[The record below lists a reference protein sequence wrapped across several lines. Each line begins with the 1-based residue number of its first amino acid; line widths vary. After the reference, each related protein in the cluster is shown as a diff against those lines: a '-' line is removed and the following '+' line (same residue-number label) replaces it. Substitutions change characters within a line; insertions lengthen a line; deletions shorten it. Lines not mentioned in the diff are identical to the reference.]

1 MAQLVRRAT
10 PALQGVTGPTGQ
22 GFNFVPGYSNANTYN
37 PYDVT
42 TENGSTYEC
51 VINCNTEDPATSVM
65 NLDGNWV
72 LFAQAGAAG
81 AVGATG
87 AVGPTGP
94 QGDTGMQGAVGPT
107 GPQGD
112 MGMQG
117 LVGPTGPQGDTGA
130 QGVTGPTGQGF
141 NFVPGFNNANTY
153 NPYDVTTLNGS
164 TYECVINCNTEDP
177 ATSVMNSDGNWVLF
191 AQAGAAG
198 ATGTPGAVGPIGP
211 TGPTGAD
218 GMDGAPGATGA
229 AGAAGATG
237 ATGQGFNFAG
247 PFNPSGSYNPYD
259 VVTEGGTTYEA
270 TTATSEDPA
279 DFRSIRRRPLGR
291 LCSSGNQRRN
301 RRHRQ
306 RRRSR
311 CDRRNWSGR
320 SDRCKRRNR
329 SGGRDWSSGSDGRQ
343 WCERRDGCERP
354 ARTGANGATGPAGP
368 TGANGS
374 AGPAGPTGA
383 TGPGGTSTY
392 TSNGSTANLLQVL
405 ATVTGASRAANAATG
420 TTSGIVG
427 IAQSS
432 VTAGN
437 SVTLNLRGQSSCL
450 FDGATTAGD
459 YVVESTTAG
468 GDCHDGGA
476 TFPDTSMQ
484 VLGRVLST
492 NAGTGTYTVELFGP
506 ETSNPGPVG
515 TSQAGPV
522 TETTTTGYVA
532 PTTGT
537 AASVVAVIGGSG
549 KALVSISGR
558 MVSSDLDSR
567 AAAATWA
574 SPPAG
579 VTASDMQSLN
589 ETYDGTSSSTG
600 DTLQFGASYLVTTAT
615 AGNNTFTLEFKNGEA
630 ATTCTYTNMS
640 ISVVPY

>member
-1 MAQLVRRAT
+1 MAQLVRKAT
-10 PALQGVTGPTGQ
+10 PALQGVTGPTGQGFNFVPGYSNANTYNPYDVTTENGSTYECVNNCNTEDPATSVTNLDGNWVLFAQAGAAGAVGATGAVGPTGPQGDTGMQGAVGPTGPQGDMGMQGLVGATGPQGDTGTQGVTGPTGQ

-112 MGMQG
+112 MGLQG

-211 TGPTGAD
+211 IGPTGAD

-229 AGAAGATG
+229 AGATGATG
-237 ATGQGFNFAG
+237 PTGQGFNFAG
-247 PFNPSGSYNPYD
+247 PFNPSSSYNPYD

-279 DFRSIRRRPLGR
+279 DLRNIRRRPLGR
-291 LCSSGNQRRN
+291 LCSSRNQRRN

-311 CDRRNWSGR
+311 CDRRNWSGG
-320 SDRCKRRNR
+320 SDGCKRRNR
-329 SGGRDWSSGSDGRQ
+329 RGWRARSSWCDGRTPAQRRDRCERRNGCARSCGSDGR
-343 WCERRDGCERP
+343 
-354 ARTGANGATGPAGP
+354 
-368 TGANGS
+368 
-374 AGPAGPTGA
+374 
-383 TGPGGTSTY
+383 
-392 TSNGSTANLLQVL
+392 
-405 ATVTGASRAANAATG
+405 
-420 TTSGIVG
+420 
-427 IAQSS
+427 
-432 VTAGN
+432 
-437 SVTLNLRGQSSCL
+437 
-450 FDGATTAGD
+450 
-459 YVVESTTAG
+459 
-468 GDCHDGGA
+468 
-476 TFPDTSMQ
+476 
-484 VLGRVLST
+484 
-492 NAGTGTYTVELFGP
+492 
-506 ETSNPGPVG
+506 
-515 TSQAGPV
+515 
-522 TETTTTGYVA
+522 
-532 PTTGT
+532 
-537 AASVVAVIGGSG
+537 
-549 KALVSISGR
+549 
-558 MVSSDLDSR
+558 
-567 AAAATWA
+567 
-574 SPPAG
+574 
-579 VTASDMQSLN
+579 
-589 ETYDGTSSSTG
+589 
-600 DTLQFGASYLVTTAT
+600 
-615 AGNNTFTLEFKNGEA
+615 
-630 ATTCTYTNMS
+630 
-640 ISVVPY
+640 